1 MNGTATTNFYLNMI
15 DITDYS
21 SVNMKN
27 YSLPKK
33 NYKAYFELIAKNN
46 SQTNETNGDI
56 NFYYRNIAA
65 SSTGKQAV
73 TYAQFIRIIQG
84 NVGVTVKDFQI
95 TDDTIVSYMYITA
108 GVVLDNLKFRF
119 AILDENETNTDY
131 EEHKQENYILQIQQ
145 EMLNGDYFEKEKD
158 GWKEVHGWNKLTFI
172 GNENFNKS
180 GSATDEVFVAT
191 LDIDDGIEGKGY
203 SNYFKHSSEIAI
215 GNFLVYNNGSNI
227 RFCVDGTEIATIE
240 QFKVLL
246 QQKNSEGNP
255 LCAFYKLAT
264 PTKLACTEEQS
275 TVLDKLN
282 NLDLFKNTNN
292 IITTEDIALLK
303 LKYVA
308 DTKTYVDKEISDIKE
323 QINTINELLSTTG
336 TSSLLLDNLQS
347 DLESEVM

>member
-1 MNGTATTNFYLNMI
+1 MPINTNYYEFTENAIKNKSNSVGNKITEFKIKKGQTVKFGLFLYSKPTQSTTFTFYKNEGDDFESFANFQTYTLNVKFEKTYTATEDTEIYIRMWGNADSEI
-15 DITDYS
+15 
-21 SVNMKN
+21 
-27 YSLPKK
+27 
-33 NYKAYFELIAKNN
+33 FE
-46 SQTNETNGDI
+46 
-56 NFYYRNIAA
+56 
-65 SSTGKQAV
+65 
-73 TYAQFIRIIQG
+73 
-84 NVGVTVKDFQI
+84 FQLW
-95 TDDTIVSYMYITA
+95 A
-108 GVVLDNLKFRF
+108 E
-119 AILDENETNTDY
+119 LDELTNYLKY
-131 EEHKQENYILQIQQ
+131 EEQNYILDIQQ
-145 EMLNGDYFEKEKD
+145 EMLKGDYFVKESD

-303 LKYVA
+303 LKYVV
-308 DTKTYVDKEISDIKE
+308 DTKTYIDN
-323 QINTINELLSTTG
+323 QINERLSNIENQIV
-336 TSSLLLDNLQS
+336 NLS
-347 DLESEVM
+347 GGN

>member
-1 MNGTATTNFYLNMI
+1 MI

-65 SSTGKQAV
+65 SSTGEPAV
-73 TYAQFIRIIQG
+73 MYAQFIRIIQG

-95 TDDTIVSYMYITA
+95 TDDTIVSYMYIA
-108 GVVLDNLKFRF
+108 SGVVLDNLKFRF
-119 AILDENETNTDY
+119 AIFDENETNTDY
-131 EEHKQENYILQIQQ
+131 EKHQEESHILDIQQ
-145 EMLNGDYFEKEKD
+145 EMLQNDYFVKEED
-158 GWKEVHGWNKLTFI
+158 GWKEIHGWNKLIFT
-172 GNENFNKS
+172 GNENLNKS
-180 GSATDEVFVAT
+180 GSTTDEVFIAT
-191 LDIDDGIEGKGY
+191 LDINDGIQEKGY
-203 SNYFKHSSEIAI
+203 SNYFKYSNGIKI
-215 GNFLVYNNGSNI
+215 GNFLVYNNGVNI
-227 RFCVDGTEIATIE
+227 RFCVDGAEITTIE
-240 QFKVLL
+240 QFKAWL

-264 PTKLACTEEQS
+264 PTKLACTEKQS
-275 TVLDKLN
+275 AVLDKLN

-303 LKYVA
+303 LKYVV
-308 DTKTYVDKEISDIKE
+308 DTKTYIDN
-323 QINTINELLSTTG
+323 QIADMQNQLNTINELLSTTA
-336 TSSLLLDNLQS
+336 TSSILLDNLQT